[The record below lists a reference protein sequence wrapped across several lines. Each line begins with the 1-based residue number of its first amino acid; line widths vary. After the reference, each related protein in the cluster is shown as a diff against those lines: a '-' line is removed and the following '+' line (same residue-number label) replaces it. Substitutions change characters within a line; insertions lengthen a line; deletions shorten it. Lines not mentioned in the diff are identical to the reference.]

1 MSVRR
6 LVSQEIQD
14 SRRAVVRQRAIT
26 KRRHLSANSTVL
38 RIQMRGGV
46 SPGGVPGLRSGT
58 LNSGR
63 QRYEVGDRCGRPK
76 AQAATMHLVE
86 TVPSFT

>member
-46 SPGGVPGLRSGT
+46 SHGGCPGSK
-58 LNSGR
+58 
-63 QRYEVGDRCGRPK
+63 EVGHSTLAGK
-76 AQAATMHLVE
+76 GMK
-86 TVPSFT
+86 